1 MREKLQKQ
9 MPLMNPATDHDQ
21 AKELEAIDA
30 ILKKRLLSVIW
41 FIKILC
47 KTMRQNQQWGPRHE
61 RRAGAAGR
69 DRKGTVRFHV

>member
-30 ILKKRLLSVIW
+30 ILKNTLLSVIW
-41 FIKILC
+41 FIKIFVQTGAS
-47 KTMRQNQQWGPRHE
+47 KP
-61 RRAGAAGR
+61 AAGPAA
-69 DRKGTVRFHV
+69 